1 MPIRHGFVIDRV
13 PHRAPPVVHGFVI
26 DTVDMEH
33 VIPGFY
39 AKTEYSSYAWPMINC
54 STHTVK
60 SAPRKP
66 NVINIEYNYYII
78 DVFKD

>member
-13 PHRAPPVVHGFVI
+13 PHRALPVVHGFVI

-39 AKTEYSSYAWPMINC
+39 AKTEYSSYA
-54 STHTVK
+54 
-60 SAPRKP
+60 
-66 NVINIEYNYYII
+66 
-78 DVFKD
+78 